1 MTEYGIARN
10 TRNLADPSGMICSG
24 LTKDEAENWIQDH
37 LSSQGSPTE
46 FCIVSRQVSDWD
58 LAEDAHF

>member
-10 TRNLADPSGMICSG
+10 TRNLADPAGMICSG
-24 LTKDEAENWIQDH
+24 LTKEAAEDWMQSH
-37 LSSQGSPTE
+37 LASQGSQTE
-46 FCIVSRQVSDWD
+46 FCIVSREVSDWD

>member
-10 TRNLADPSGMICSG
+10 TRNLADPSGLICTNM
-24 LTKDEAENWIQDH
+24 TKEQAEDWIGDH
-37 LSSQGSPTE
+37 LASRGSPTE

-58 LAEDAHF
+58 LAEDTYS